1 MKLRT
6 RLAWTYGIAV
16 TIAVAIVAVVSFT
29 AIDRTLRGS
38 LDARLATTASAVA
51 ALVDVRNGAL
61 LFDAEDREQMIGA
74 LAPAMSG
81 AVFTRNGAPF
91 VTSTASTPAEIL
103 RAARRGVY
111 AAVPVTAIDRG
122 QRLRVSCRP
131 IARGSIIYGHACVW
145 ESAAYID
152 DVDRDAILAIALS
165 AALAGGA
172 VVVLS
177 ATLARRALAP
187 LHAFSDLATEIEAHD
202 LSRRVRHGGEDEL
215 GRLGSAF
222 DRMLDRLESAFARQR
237 RFTADASHELR
248 APLAVIRAEADAALE
263 GEPAT
268 AQYRSALQTIVS
280 EVERIDAI
288 VDALLLAARADSAR
302 LHFEPVDLAAIA
314 ALLTER
320 FAGAAAQR
328 GVSIAVRGE
337 SALISGDARA
347 LERAFAGIL
356 HNAIEFAAHQAELE
370 TAREGNCV
378 RFTVRDDGPGFSSD
392 ALAHAVQ
399 RFWRGARGGRDGT
412 GLGLAIADA
421 VVQAHGGEL
430 LLANQPGGGASVS
443 VIMPH
448 SS

>member
-1 MKLRT
+1 MTLRT

-38 LDARLATTASAVA
+38 LDARLATTASATA
-51 ALVDVRNGAL
+51 SLVDVRNGEL
-61 LFDAEDREQMIGA
+61 SFDAEDREQMAGA

-81 AVFTRNGAPF
+81 AIFTRSGAPF
-91 VTSTASTPAEIL
+91 VTSTGSTPAEIL
-103 RAARRGVY
+103 GAARSGFYAGVP
-111 AAVPVTAIDRG
+111 ATVMDRG

-131 IARGSIIYGHACVW
+131 IARGSFIYGHACVW

-152 DVDRDAILAIALS
+152 DVDRDAILAIAV
-165 AALAGGA
+165 AAGLAGG
-172 VVVLS
+172 VVVILS

-202 LSRRVRHGGEDEL
+202 LSRRVRRGGQDEL

-263 GEPAT
+263 GEPPT
-268 AQYRSALQTIVS
+268 AQYRSAMQTIVS

-302 LHFEPVDLAAIA
+302 LHFEPVDLSGIA
-314 ALLTER
+314 ALLAER
-320 FAGAAAQR
+320 FAGAAGQR
-328 GVSIAVRGE
+328 RVSIVVSGE
-337 SALISGDARA
+337 PALVSGDARG
-347 LERAFAGIL
+347 LERAFAAIL
-356 HNAIEFAAHQAELE
+356 HNAIDFAVHQAELE
-370 TAREGNCV
+370 TARDGSTV
-378 RFTVRDDGPGFSSD
+378 RLTVRDDGPGFSNE

-399 RFWRGARGGRDGT
+399 RFWRGDRGGRDGT

-430 LLANQPGGGASVS
+430 LLTNRPGGGASVS
-443 VIMPH
+443 VIMPR

>member
-81 AVFTRNGAPF
+81 AIFTRNGAPF

-302 LHFEPVDLAAIA
+302 LHFEPVDLAAHRGVAHRALCRGCRA
-314 ALLTER
+314 ARRVDRGEGGVGTRFRATPAPSNAPLPAFFIMRLSSPLTKPSSRRRGRATASGSRSATTVQASRAMRWLTRCSGFGAVLAADATER
-320 FAGAAAQR
+320 GWAWQSRTRWSRHTAVNCSWPINPAAVPQ
-328 GVSIAVRGE
+328 
-337 SALISGDARA
+337 
-347 LERAFAGIL
+347 
-356 HNAIEFAAHQAELE
+356 
-370 TAREGNCV
+370 
-378 RFTVRDDGPGFSSD
+378 
-392 ALAHAVQ
+392 
-399 RFWRGARGGRDGT
+399 
-412 GLGLAIADA
+412 
-421 VVQAHGGEL
+421 
-430 LLANQPGGGASVS
+430 
-443 VIMPH
+443 
-448 SS
+448 

>member
-1 MKLRT
+1 MTLRT

-16 TIAVAIVAVVSFT
+16 MIAVAIVAVVSFT

-38 LDARLATTASAVA
+38 LDARLATTASAIA

-61 LFDAEDREQMIGA
+61 VFDAEDREQMIGA

-81 AVFTRNGAPF
+81 AIFNRFGAPF
-91 VTSTASTPAEIL
+91 VTSAAATPAEIL
-103 RAARRGVY
+103 RAARSGSY
-111 AAVPVTAIDRG
+111 ADVPATVMDRG

-131 IARGSIIYGHACVW
+131 IARGSIVYGHACAW
-145 ESAAYID
+145 ESAAFID
-152 DVDRDAILAIALS
+152 DVDRDALLAIAL
-165 AALAGGA
+165 AAGLAGGA

-177 ATLARRALAP
+177 ATLAQRALAP

-202 LSRRVRHGGEDEL
+202 LSRRVRRSGEDEL

-263 GEPAT
+263 GDPES

-302 LHFEPVDLAAIA
+302 LNFEPLDLAALA
-314 ALLTER
+314 ALLAER
-320 FAGAAAQR
+320 FAGAAGQR
-328 GVSIAVRGE
+328 GVSISVTGAA
-337 SALISGDARA
+337 ALVSGDARG
-347 LERAFAGIL
+347 LERAFAAIL
-356 HNAIEFAAHQAELE
+356 HNAIDFAAAHAELE
-370 TAREGNCV
+370 TTHDGNTA
-378 RFTVRDDGPGFSSD
+378 RFTVCDDGPGFSAE
-392 ALAHAVQ
+392 ALVHAVQ
-399 RFWRGARGGRDGT
+399 RFWRGNRGERDGT

-430 LLANQPGGGASVS
+430 LLANRPGGGASVS
-443 VIMPH
+443 VILPR